1 MGRSRQKKNTSSV
14 SDKGVSRNIQKVADR
29 LFQDLA
35 EREAFLAALTQGAS
49 QRSISWLI
57 DESQR
62 IGCEFG
68 SLPKAEWVPAFV
80 DVVDPE
86 KRPGNSEA
94 HERGD
99 FYCLDL
105 SSVFACTPLQLVPH
119 NPDLLVDVCAAPG
132 GKGIVG
138 WRTLK
143 PRVIL
148 ANEVIR
154 KRTAQLISNYKRC
167 SIQPAAVGSSDP
179 KFLAESIPDTADVV
193 IVDAPCSGQSL
204 VAKDLAAPGAF
215 HPATI
220 SANAQRQRR
229 ILANS
234 SVVVGAG
241 GHLLYSTCTFS
252 PEENEETLEWFL
264 RRFSSFQAVEIP
276 TLNAHRSRL
285 SEIPCYRLLP
295 HEGFGAGAFCAL
307 LKREGEKSS
316 SAIFCLNS
324 LAKSVYCLW
333 RSDNVAP
340 TPPIMSDCR
349 SFQESRR
356 YRRR

>member
-1 MGRSRQKKNTSSV
+1 MGRSRKKKKIPSEV
-14 SDKGVSRNIQKVADR
+14 DKGVSRNIQKVADR
-29 LFQDLA
+29 LFGDTA
-35 EREAFLAALTQGAS
+35 EREAFLKALTQGAS
-49 QRSISWLI
+49 QRAIAWLI
-57 DESQR
+57 EGSPR
-62 IGCEFG
+62 LGNEFG
-68 SLPKAEWVPAFV
+68 SLPKAEWAPSFV
-80 DVVDPE
+80 DVTDPE
-86 KRPGNSEA
+86 KRPGASDA

-105 SSVFACTPLQLVPH
+105 SSVFACAPLQLLPL
-119 NPDLLVDVCAAPG
+119 NPDLLVDMCAAPG

-138 WRTLK
+138 WRMLK

-148 ANEVIR
+148 GNEVIR

-179 KFLAESIPDTADVV
+179 KFLAETIPDTADVV

-234 SVVVGAG
+234 SVVVAAG
-241 GHLLYSTCTFS
+241 GYLLYSTCTFS

-264 RRFSSFQAVEIP
+264 RRFSSFQAVEVP
-276 TLNAHRSRL
+276 CLQGHRSKL
-285 SEIPCYRLLP
+285 SERSCYRLLP

-307 LKREGEKSS
+307 LKREGEKVESG
-316 SAIFCLNS
+316 IFS
-324 LAKSVYCLW
+324 LERLAESIYCLW
-333 RSDNVAP
+333 RSDNVL
-340 TPPIMSDCR
+340 PIHRAISDTNSLHR
-349 SFQESRR
+349 KSR
-356 YRRR
+356 YRRG